1 MPPLVGCIVNSVEEL
16 ESWVINSLPWMLEQG
31 RLFDSKVYQEMQR
44 TLKEEPPGMRH
55 TVAIVPLDNRDD
67 MDRVMTLF
75 FDTRKARENRAI
87 RIRVLFD
94 NVNVLIGD
102 FDECSG
108 PRRE

>member
-1 MPPLVGCIVNSVEEL
+1 M
-16 ESWVINSLPWMLEQG
+16 G
-31 RLFDSKVYQEMQR
+31 RPSSR
-44 TLKEEPPGMRH
+44 SA
-55 TVAIVPLDNRDD
+55 TVAIVLLDNHAD
-67 MDRVMTLF
+67 MDRTMNLF
-75 FDTRKARENRAI
+75 LDTREARGNQAI

>member
-1 MPPLVGCIVNSVEEL
+1 MPLR
-16 ESWVINSLPWMLEQG
+16 WVINSMPLMQG
-31 RLFDSKVYQEMQR
+31 RRFDTKVYKEMQR
-44 TLKEEPPGMRH
+44 TLEEEPQGMCH
-55 TVAIVPLDNRDD
+55 TVAIVPLDNHAD
-67 MDRVMTLF
+67 MDRIMTLF
-75 FDTRKARENRAI
+75 FDTREARDNRAI

>member
-1 MPPLVGCIVNSVEEL
+1 MPGVQIYEANMKEGGCGH
-16 ESWVINSLPWMLEQG
+16 PM
-31 RLFDSKVYQEMQR
+31 
-44 TLKEEPPGMRH
+44 
-55 TVAIVPLDNRDD
+55 IVPLDNHAD
-67 MDRVMTLF
+67 MDSIMTLF
-75 FDTRKARENRAI
+75 FDTREARDRAI